1 MTGKRVAI
9 RIVTSSLLLAALLL
23 LGAGKIR
30 AEDSLTLCIHPYLPA
45 TELTRRFSPLA
56 EYLSRKVGL
65 PIAVRVQKS
74 YQSHIDR
81 TGKDEADIAYV
92 GPVSY
97 VKIVETYGEK
107 PLLAR
112 LVVRGEPAF
121 FGMIIVREDSP
132 IRSLE
137 DLAGRSFAFGDINST
152 MSHLVPRYMLKEG
165 GVTVNRLAKHEFLGS
180 HHNVALAVLGGYF
193 DPGGA
198 REAVYYE
205 YRERGLRMLAKS
217 PPIAEHVFLARRS
230 LPAEILESLQKAML
244 SLHEDERG
252 AEILTSL
259 KSGVTALAKVDD
271 SDYDNLRKI
280 LAMPD
285 R

>member
-1 MTGKRVAI
+1 M

-23 LGAGKIR
+23 LGTEKIR
-30 AEDSLTLCIHPYLPA
+30 AEDSLTLCVHPYLPA

-65 PIAVRVQKS
+65 PISIRVQKS

-112 LVVRGEPAF
+112 LVVSGEPEF

-165 GVTVNRLAKHEFLGS
+165 GVPVSRLAKHEFLGS
-180 HHNVALAVLGGYF
+180 HHNVALGVLGGYF
-193 DPGGA
+193 DAGGVK
-198 REAVYYE
+198 EEVYYE

-217 PPIAEHVFLARRS
+217 PPIAEHLFVARSS
-230 LPAEILESLQKAML
+230 LPPGILEPLRKAML
-244 SLHEDERG
+244 TLHEDERG
-252 AEILTSL
+252 TEILTSL
-259 KSGVTALAKVDD
+259 KNGVTALTKVDD
-271 SDYDNLRKI
+271 GDYDSLRKI